1 MPIPTLSAGELAAA
15 RAKAIVVRRARTAL
29 KDQVRKGTLS
39 PTKALTQAIADPQ
52 LKLIKVQDFLKA
64 VPRIGEKK
72 AEALM
77 EKYSIASSRRLG
89 GLGIHQLEGLK
100 KELG

>member
-29 KDQVRKGTLS
+29 KEKVRQGEVT
-39 PTKALTQAIADPQ
+39 PTEGLTEAIADPQ
-52 LKLIKVQDFLKA
+52 LKLIRVADFLKS

-77 EKYSIASSRRLG
+77 ARYSIAPSRRLG

>member
-29 KDQVRKGTLS
+29 KDKVRTG
-39 PTKALTQAIADPQ
+39 ALTPTQAMSQAIADPQ
-52 LKLIKVQDFLKA
+52 LKLIKVVDFLKA

-72 AEALM
+72 AEVLM
-77 EKYSIASSRRLG
+77 DKYSIAPSRRLG
-89 GLGIHQLEGLK
+89 GLGVHQLEGLQ

>member
-15 RAKAIVVRRARTAL
+15 RAKAVVTRRARAAL
-29 KDQVRKGTLS
+29 KDKVRSGQLTAVE
-39 PTKALTQAIADPQ
+39 ALNQAVADPQ

-72 AEALM
+72 AETLM
-77 EKYSIASSRRLG
+77 EKYSIAPSRRLG
-89 GLGIHQLEGLK
+89 GLGVHQLQGLMR
-100 KELG
+100 EFG

>member
-15 RAKAIVVRRARTAL
+15 RAKAVVTRRARAAL
-29 KDQVRKGTLS
+29 KDSVRSGELS
-39 PTKALTQAIADPQ
+39 ATAALTQAIADPQ
-52 LKLIKVQDFLKA
+52 LKLIKVVDFLKA

-77 EKYSIASSRRLG
+77 EKFSIASSRRLG
-89 GLGIHQLEGLK
+89 GLGTHQLEGLK

>member
-29 KDQVRKGTLS
+29 KDQVRKGALS
-39 PTKALTQAIADPQ
+39 PTQALTQAIADPQ

-77 EKYSIASSRRLG
+77 EKYSIATSRRLG

>member
-15 RAKAIVVRRARTAL
+15 RAKAVVTRRARADL
-29 KDQVRKGTLS
+29 KDKVRSGELH
-39 PTKALTQAIADPQ
+39 PVEALRQAIENPQ
-52 LKLIKVQDFLKA
+52 LKLIRVQDFLKA

-77 EKYSIASSRRLG
+77 SKYSIASSRRLG
-89 GLGIHQLEGLK
+89 GLGTHQLNGLTRD
-100 KELG
+100 LG

>member
-39 PTKALTQAIADPQ
+39 PTEALTQAIADPQ
-52 LKLIKVQDFLKA
+52 LKLIKVQDFLKS

-77 EKYSIASSRRLG
+77 DKYSIATSRRLG

>member
-1 MPIPTLSAGELAAA
+1 MPIPQLSAGELAAA

-29 KDQVRKGTLS
+29 KDKVRSGVLS
-39 PTKALTQAIADPQ
+39 PTQALIEAIADPQ
-52 LKLIKVQDFLKA
+52 LKLIKVFDFLKS

-77 EKYSIASSRRLG
+77 MKYSIASSRRLG

>member
-15 RAKAIVVRRARTAL
+15 RAKAVQTRRSRAAL
-29 KDQVRKGTLS
+29 KNKVRAGDLS
-39 PTKALTQAIADPQ
+39 PTKALTTAIADPQ
-52 LKLIKVQDFLKA
+52 LKLIKVVDFLKA

-77 EKYSIASSRRLG
+77 EKYSIAPSRRLG
-89 GLGIHQLEGLK
+89 GLGTHQLEGLT

>member
-15 RAKAIVVRRARTAL
+15 RAKAVVTRRARAAL
-29 KDQVRKGTLS
+29 KDQVRSGQLA
-39 PTKALTQAIADPQ
+39 PTEALRQAVADPQ
-52 LKLIKVQDFLKA
+52 LKLIRVQDFLKA

-89 GLGIHQLEGLK
+89 GLGVHQLQGLMR
-100 KELG
+100 EFG

>member
-15 RAKAIVVRRARTAL
+15 RAKAIVTRRARAAL
-29 KDQVRKGTLS
+29 KNKVRSGELRPVS
-39 PTKALTQAIADPQ
+39 ALTQAIADPE
-52 LKLIKVQDFLKA
+52 LKLIRVQDFLKA
-64 VPRIGEKK
+64 VPRIGDKK

-77 EKYSIASSRRLG
+77 EKYSIATSRRLG
-89 GLGIHQLEGLK
+89 GLGTHQLEGLT

>member
-15 RAKAIVVRRARTAL
+15 RAKADKTRRARAAL
-29 KDQVRKGTLS
+29 KDSVRSGELS
-39 PTKALTQAIADPQ
+39 ATKALIQATADPQ
-52 LKLIKVQDFLKA
+52 LKLIKVVDFLKS

-72 AEALM
+72 AGALM
-77 EKYSIASSRRLG
+77 EKYSIAPSRRLG
-89 GLGIHQLEGLK
+89 GLGTHQLEGLK

>member
-1 MPIPTLSAGELAAA
+1 M
-15 RAKAIVVRRARTAL
+15 
-29 KDQVRKGTLS
+29 
-39 PTKALTQAIADPQ
+39 ADPQ
-52 LKLIKVQDFLKA
+52 LKLIKVKDFLRA

-89 GLGIHQLEGLK
+89 GLGNHQREGLLS
-100 KELG
+100 ELR

>member
-29 KDQVRKGTLS
+29 KDKVRSGAVR
-39 PTKALTQAIADPQ
+39 PTAALVEAIADPQ
-52 LKLIKVQDFLKA
+52 LRLIKVKDFLKA
-64 VPRIGEKK
+64 IPRIGEKK
-72 AEALM
+72 ADALM
-77 EKYSIASSRRLG
+77 EKYSIAPSRRLG

-100 KELG
+100 RELG

>member
-39 PTKALTQAIADPQ
+39 PTQALTQAIADPQ
-52 LKLIKVQDFLKA
+52 LKLIKVQDFLKS

-77 EKYSIASSRRLG
+77 ERYSIASSRRLG

>member
-1 MPIPTLSAGELAAA
+1 MPIPTLSAEELAVA

-29 KDQVRKGTLS
+29 KDKVRSGVLS
-39 PTKALTQAIADPQ
+39 PTLALTQAIADPQ
-52 LKLIKVQDFLKA
+52 LKLIKVVDFLKA

-77 EKYSIASSRRLG
+77 EKYSIAPSRRLG
-89 GLGIHQLEGLK
+89 GLGVHQLEGLK
-100 KELG
+100 REFG

>member
-1 MPIPTLSAGELAAA
+1 MPIPQLSAGELAAA

-29 KDQVRKGTLS
+29 KDKVRSGALS
-39 PTKALTQAIADPQ
+39 PTQALTEAIADPQ
-52 LKLIKVQDFLKA
+52 LKLIKVFDFLKA

-77 EKYSIASSRRLG
+77 VKYSIASSRRLG

>member
-39 PTKALTQAIADPQ
+39 PTQALSQAIADPQ
-52 LKLIKVQDFLKA
+52 LKLIKVQDFLKS

-77 EKYSIASSRRLG
+77 EKYSIATSRRLG

>member
-1 MPIPTLSAGELAAA
+1 MPIPTLTAGELAAA
-15 RAKAIVVRRARTAL
+15 RAKAVVTRRARAAL
-29 KDQVRKGTLS
+29 KDKVRSGEVS
-39 PTKALTQAIADPQ
+39 PADGLAQAMADPQ
-52 LKLIKVQDFLKA
+52 LKLIKVKDFLRA

-89 GLGIHQLEGLK
+89 GLGNHQREGLLS
-100 KELG
+100 ELR